1 MKKYKWSLI
10 LILGIIAG
18 AFFVYDHFYQRGI
31 RAVEA
36 FSASYDHFDKAIS
49 DLAASATD
57 DSEIKARAA
66 LAGLKAKTAFRL
78 SSLIRN
84 DGELMNQAR
93 AVADL
98 SERELASLEA
108 FQGASQVKSGSLE
121 ELAREAGDL
130 AAKRIAAF
138 ARFRELCGSNI

>member
-1 MKKYKWSLI
+1 MMKKYKWSLI
-10 LILGIIAG
+10 LVLGIIAG

-31 RAVEA
+31 
-36 FSASYDHFDKAIS
+36 
-49 DLAASATD
+49 
-57 DSEIKARAA
+57 
-66 LAGLKAKTAFRL
+66 
-78 SSLIRN
+78 
-84 DGELMNQAR
+84 R

-108 FQGASQVKSGSLE
+108 FQGASQVKSASLE

-130 AAKRIAAF
+130 AAKRKAAF